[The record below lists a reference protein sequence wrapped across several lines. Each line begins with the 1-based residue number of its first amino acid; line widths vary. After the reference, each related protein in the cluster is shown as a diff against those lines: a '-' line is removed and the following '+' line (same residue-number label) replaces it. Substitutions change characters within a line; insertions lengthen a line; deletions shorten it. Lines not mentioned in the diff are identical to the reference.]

1 MPLTPRFAEVER
13 KGDAVRRPRSQ
24 RRSARQRA
32 IRPPLRGGVNA
43 CPLVL
48 PEADFATLGEWVVSR
63 FGPAGEGLFSG
74 DIFYDFAIPALAA
87 DPYRPGTRLHIF
99 RPVPDEPAEP
109 IVLDVVHR
117 AERFVVVDK
126 PHGIATIPRGSYVAR
141 SVTIAARRQFSND
154 DVAAAHRLDAETAG
168 LVLLTEDPRWRGPY
182 QDMFAARKVTKI
194 YEAVARCVDLGAL
207 AGNLP
212 GVAKAE
218 AGHLGEWV
226 RVDLRLAREPGAIA
240 VHVAEGE
247 PNAVTY
253 IRKVRQLRATP
264 ELVPAAADGEATAPP
279 ALALYELRPITGR
292 LHQLRATLNYLGA
305 PIAGDPLYPKVLSL
319 EDTAARSFPTQLLAA
334 QLSFVDPVDGEQ
346 VHIRTRRTLQFLTL

>member
-1 MPLTPRFAEVER
+1 M
-13 KGDAVRRPRSQ
+13 RRPRSQ

-48 PEADFATLGEWVVSR
+48 PEADFATLGEWAVSR

-194 YEAVARCVDLGAL
+194 YEAVARCVDLGRSRATCRVWRRPRLDIWGGAGGSAL
-207 AGNLP
+207 ARSRARSPCTSRKESPTRLP
-212 GVAKAE
+212 IS
-218 AGHLGEWV
+218 
-226 RVDLRLAREPGAIA
+226 ARFA
-240 VHVAEGE
+240 
-247 PNAVTY
+247 NC
-253 IRKVRQLRATP
+253 ATP
-264 ELVPAAADGEATAPP
+264 DLVPAAADGEATAPP
-279 ALALYELRPITGR
+279 TLALYELRPITGR

-346 VHIRTRRTLQFLTL
+346 VHIRTRRTLQFLTLRLGA